1 MRVRNAD
8 QVRAF
13 LVGRQHGLRTS
24 NEIADQLVEQLT
36 AARAELQE
44 ARREYAERISAARN
58 YFDSEVKAMRA
69 ELAESLSQLHHLRAS
84 MFNAWMP
91 RSDAKQ

>member
-13 LVGRQHGLRTS
+13 AVGRQCALRATDDAMTQL
-24 NEIADQLVEQLT
+24 ADQLRE
-36 AARAELQE
+36 ARAELE
-44 ARREYAERISAARN
+44 DARREYAEKISAARN
-58 YFDSEVKAMRA
+58 YFDGEVRAMRA
-69 ELAESLSQLHHLRAS
+69 ELAESLSQLHQLRES
-84 MFNAWMP
+84 MFNAWTP